1 MKSKVIAGT
10 TAAVLALTTT
20 FAVSADSAKY
30 PNDYTIENILSD
42 YNIFVSGDFKTS
54 SHIAGSIA
62 AGGTLEVGA
71 FGDASVI
78 PSYAHVLN
86 YNSYNNGGW
95 LDESIRSNI
104 VYYGSSSS
112 NVSGNNF
119 IENDN
124 YIDFAT
130 AMDKISEQSKLIAK
144 NAEAVKNSDYDES
157 SKKLTID
164 LTNYKSKSIVM
175 PYELFDKAEIIDFT
189 GVDLKTF
196 ATGGYTISVT
206 GGDRATISFGYTSW
220 GSGKHVLLN
229 DQGLDN
235 AFKTLAGSHQGGQY
249 NISGTNLMFNFPNAT
264 NIDLNMLAGS
274 IVAPTANVYV
284 AGGNFEGNII
294 AASAGTQGEGHFYSY
309 YPHGTRNKYSDVG
322 LDSEPSESASST
334 TTTKPKDTTTTTTT
348 TKPKDTTT
356 TTTTTKPKDTTTT
369 TTTTKPKDTT
379 TTTTTTKPKDTTTTT
394 TTTKPKDTTTT
405 TTTTKPKDTTT
416 TTTTTKPKDTTTTT
430 TTTKLKD
437 TTTTT
442 TTTKPKDTTTTTTTT
457 KPKDTTT
464 TTTNDTI
471 TTEPTTTTT
480 PAPTTSETE
489 TPEPT
494 TTTTP
499 ATTEPTTTPP
509 ATTTSE
515 VTTTTPTTTTT
526 GSNGDD
532 DDEDQPTETTT
543 TTGPNGDDGDET
555 ETTTTTKPSDV
566 ADETGTGTTK
576 TTTSSKPE
584 EGHDDEGSN
593 DDGNGDDDGKVGSGN
608 GTKTTTESSTPSEST
623 DDHTGTFT
631 SDNPSTGM
639 GAYASMSVASLLTV
653 AAAMFIGKKKFSDK
667 K

>member
-78 PSYAHVLN
+78 PSYAHILN

-274 IVAPTANVYV
+274 IVAPKANVYV

-348 TKPKDTTT
+348 TKPKD
-356 TTTTTKPKDTTTT
+356 
-369 TTTTKPKDTT
+369 
-379 TTTTTTKPKDTTTTT
+379 
-394 TTTKPKDTTTT
+394 
-405 TTTTKPKDTTT
+405 
-416 TTTTTKPKDTTTTT
+416 
-430 TTTKLKD
+430 
-437 TTTTT
+437 T